1 MKADLDFHDAVSL
14 VKKLYSDAIDGRKF
28 RPEQAFA
35 YVQDDTESL
44 HRDDAPGINAV
55 LQTAIYIEGN
65 RRGLVLSKDS
75 LYAQEMLELL
85 ADIYGRCAVQELI
98 EAGVSGEDLERLKLE
113 MDFVREKFLK

>member
-1 MKADLDFHDAVSL
+1 MKADDAVSL

-35 YVQDDTESL
+35 YVQDETESL
-44 HRDDAPGINAV
+44 HRDDALGINAV

>member
-1 MKADLDFHDAVSL
+1 MKADLDFHEAVYL
-14 VKKLYSDAIDGRKF
+14 VKRLYSDAIEGRKF

-35 YVQDDTESL
+35 YVQDEAESL
-44 HRDDAPGINAV
+44 RRDETPGMNAV
-55 LQTAIYIEGN
+55 LQTAIYIEGV

-85 ADIYGRCAVQELI
+85 ADIYGKCAVQELV

>member
-1 MKADLDFHDAVSL
+1 VKADLDFHNAVSL
-14 VKKLYSDAIDGRKF
+14 VKKLYSDAIDGKRF

-35 YVQDDTESL
+35 YVQEETGIL
-44 HRDDAPGINAV
+44 HRDNAPGINAV
-55 LQTAIYIEGN
+55 LQTAIYIEGD

-98 EAGVSGEDLERLKLE
+98 EAWVSGGDLERLKLE